1 MALKLSIYD
10 VILGPVMTD
19 KAYKLNRRL
28 QKLVL
33 EVNPHANKPFIKE
46 AIERLF
52 DVKVK
57 NVRVLIRKG
66 KSHRLRTGQ
75 TVQKSSKKKAIVTLK
90 EGYKVDIWEQPG
102 VTVDPSDIAGRP
114 SKKADKPV
122 KDESAK

>member
-19 KAYKLNRRL
+19 KAYKLNKKL

-52 DVKVK
+52 DVKVE

-66 KSHRLRTGQ
+66 KSHRLKNGQ
-75 TVQKSSKKKAIVTLK
+75 TIQKSSKKKAIVTLK

-102 VTVDPSDIAGRP
+102 VTVNPSDITGKA
-114 SKKADKPV
+114 SKVDKPA
-122 KDESAK
+122 KGESSK